1 MIRYLA
7 LNVFIGIHTI
17 VFALWAI
24 IVSLFDRT
32 GRLVH
37 CYAATPWAKII
48 LWVCGVRVQVEGLEN
63 LDLRGPRIYLS
74 NHQSAFDIFALL
86 AHLPVHFKFIL
97 KQELMK
103 IPILGLAMRRARYIA
118 IDRADPRKALASMKE
133 AAARVRKGA
142 SVLIFPE
149 GTRSKDGRLQPFKK
163 GGFHLAVMSGC
174 DLVPIAIVNS
184 RDINPK
190 GSFRIKKGT
199 FKMRIGEPI
208 LTDGYSRKDID
219 DLMDQVRKAMVR
231 LMPAGEE
238 GGEKAADLQ
247 GNPE

>member
-24 IVSLFDRT
+24 IVSFFDRT

-37 CYAATPWAKII
+37 CYAAVPWAKLI

-63 LDLRGPRIYLS
+63 LDVQVPRIYLS

-86 AHLPVHFKFIL
+86 AHLPVNFKFIL

-118 IDRADPRKALASMKE
+118 IDRADPRKALRSMKE
-133 AAARVRKGA
+133 AAQRVRKGA

-163 GGFHLAVMSGC
+163 GGFHLAIMSGC
-174 DLVPIAIVNS
+174 DLVPIAILNS
-184 RDINPK
+184 RDIIPK
-190 GSFRIKKGT
+190 GSFQIKKGT

-208 LTDGYSRKDID
+208 PTDGYSKKDID
-219 DLMDQVRKAMVR
+219 RLMDQAREAMKR
-231 LMPAGEE
+231 LLAAGEE
-238 GGEKAADLQ
+238 
-247 GNPE
+247 